1 MGGERSLAPEGT
13 PFTSTDV
20 SPADLPTRRTL
31 LQLRPD
37 RWQGRGR
44 MTGDGLG
51 GPSRVPGPGF
61 GDPARG

>member
-31 LQLRPD
+31 LPAA
-37 RWQGRGR
+37 
-44 MTGDGLG
+44 TDGLIDG
-51 GPSRVPGPGF
+51 KAVDG
-61 GDPARG
+61 